1 MIEFA
6 DKDGNVRGTM
16 TYSEDLLELRLK
28 PCPHCGHPAS
38 FRQVDPT
45 LDGEEHPLSGAEY
58 IDCTNRLCGASTI
71 AMFSTGDDCKP
82 LLAERWNRRV

>member
-1 MIEFA
+1 MNRVKAE
-6 DKDGNVRGTM
+6 DVRGQLA
-16 TYSEDLLELRLK
+16 YSEDTLTLRLK

-45 LDGEEHPLSGAEY
+45 LDGAEHPMSGAEY
-58 IDCTNRLCGASTI
+58 IDCTNKLCGASTI
-71 AMFSTGDDCKP
+71 AMWSTGDDCRP